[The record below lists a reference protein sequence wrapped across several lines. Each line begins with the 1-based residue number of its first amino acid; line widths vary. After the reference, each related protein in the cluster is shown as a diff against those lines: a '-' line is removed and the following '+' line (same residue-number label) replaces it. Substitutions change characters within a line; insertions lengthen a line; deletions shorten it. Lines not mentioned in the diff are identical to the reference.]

1 MECDHRAIGLFLD
14 AQHQTGLGL
23 YSIYRFAC
31 DECSESVV
39 VVWRP
44 DEDNLVRA
52 LIEGETA

>member
-1 MECDHRAIGLFLD
+1 MGCDHQTIGLFLD
-14 AQHQTGLGL
+14 SQHQTGLGT

-44 DEDNLVRA
+44 DEENAVRA
-52 LIEGETA
+52 LIQESET